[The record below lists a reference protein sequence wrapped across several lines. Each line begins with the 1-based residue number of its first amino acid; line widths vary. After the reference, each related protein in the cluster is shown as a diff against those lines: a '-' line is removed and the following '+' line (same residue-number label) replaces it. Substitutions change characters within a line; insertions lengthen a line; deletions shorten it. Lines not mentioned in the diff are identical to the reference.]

1 MQLSKKDCDILIDLL
16 FSQVVNLSEEEL
28 DEIVSENY
36 FKISSKEEAD
46 NLYLKLLDLQN
57 DLIRIERGQ
66 ELSPTRMM
74 YYNG

>member
-36 FKISSKEEAD
+36 FKISSKEEVD

-66 ELSPTRMM
+66 KLSPTRMR

>member
-36 FKISSKEEAD
+36 FKISSKEEVD

-66 ELSPTRMM
+66 ELSPTRMR

>member
-36 FKISSKEEAD
+36 F
-46 NLYLKLLDLQN
+46 L
-57 DLIRIERGQ
+57 
-66 ELSPTRMM
+66 
-74 YYNG
+74 

>member
-66 ELSPTRMM
+66 ELSPT
-74 YYNG
+74 